1 MVRTQIEA
9 RGVADRRVLEAMR
22 AVPRELF
29 VPAAERSM
37 AYDDSALPIEAGQ
50 TISQPYIVAMMTEA
64 LELRP
69 TDRVLEIGAGSGYA
83 AAVMAQLAAHV
94 DAVERHKQL
103 VETARERLAETGTE
117 NVTVHLANGSIG
129 LPAEAPFDAISVAA
143 GGPEVPE
150 QLLEQLAP
158 GGRLVMPV
166 GSSRA
171 VQKLVR
177 VRRTADG
184 VGVERETLGEV
195 RFVPLIG
202 EQGWDN
208 AAE

>member
-50 TISQPYIVAMMTEA
+50 TISQPYIVAMMAEA

-69 TDRVLEIGAGSGYA
+69 TDRILEIGAGSGYA